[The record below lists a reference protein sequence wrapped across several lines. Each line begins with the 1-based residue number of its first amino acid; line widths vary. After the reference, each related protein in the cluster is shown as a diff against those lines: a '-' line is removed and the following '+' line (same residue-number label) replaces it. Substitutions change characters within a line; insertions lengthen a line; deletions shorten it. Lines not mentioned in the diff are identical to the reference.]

1 MFKIEFTQ
9 DAIESLRYWRFHHPD
24 PRVQV
29 RMEAIYLRSQGMK
42 NSIIIKLCKISKASY
57 HRYLKAYITGGI
69 EKLREIDHYHPQS
82 ILVNHRTTIEAY
94 FREHPPATV
103 AEAAAKIKEMTGI
116 ERKPTQVGLFLKK
129 LGMKPIK
136 VGMIPAKADAE
147 TQEDFKKKVWS
158 RGWKK
163 PKLANE

>member
-1 MFKIEFTQ
+1 
-9 DAIESLRYWRFHHPD
+9 
-24 PRVQV
+24 
-29 RMEAIYLRSQGMK
+29 MEAIYLKSQGMK
-42 NSIIIKLCKISKASY
+42 NCSIIQLCRISKASY

-69 EKLREIDHYHPQS
+69 EKLKEIDHYHPQS
-82 ILVNHRTTIEAY
+82 ILVSHCTTIEAY

-103 AEAAAKIKEMTGI
+103 AEAAAKIKELTGI

-129 LGMKPIK
+129 LGMKPVK

-147 TQEDFKKKVWS
+147 AQEDFKKKVWS